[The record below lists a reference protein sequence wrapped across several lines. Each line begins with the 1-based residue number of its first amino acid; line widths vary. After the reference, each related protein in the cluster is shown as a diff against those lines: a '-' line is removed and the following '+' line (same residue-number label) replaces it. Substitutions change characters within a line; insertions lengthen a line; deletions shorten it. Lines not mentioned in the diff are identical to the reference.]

1 MRLKSVTFALALA
14 ALAGCAS
21 IEAGPAPATPARAQ
35 GQAMVAAADTRAAQ
49 AGLDMIKAG
58 GNATDAAVATMAVLG
73 LVEPQSAGVGGGG
86 FLLSYNRARKT
97 IAAYDGREPAPAAAT
112 PDYFFADGKP
122 LPRGQA
128 MASGL
133 STGAP
138 SLFAMLKLAHE
149 RDGKLPWATLFAP
162 AIKLAEE
169 GFVVSPRLSQSI
181 ADMAPRSALKDDP
194 FVATY
199 LFTPAGAPLP
209 AGFVRKNQAYADTLK
224 VIAAQ
229 GPKALQD
236 GPIADAILATVHR
249 APRPGKLTKA
259 DLANPK
265 PRRLEALCKDYRAY
279 KVCGA
284 PPPTSGGIAVLDIL
298 ELYERARPKPV
309 GPDNEDDW
317 AAYFWASRIG
327 YTDRDYYLADDSHVP
342 VPVKGLLADD
352 YLDKRA
358 ALIDLAKPAPAWITP
373 GDPAPPDR
381 NGPMLGRW
389 GGLDP
394 APDAGTTHFSIL
406 DRDGNAIAL
415 TASVEAPFGSQRMAA
430 GFFLNNQLTDFS
442 LQPEIGGKPVANAV
456 AGGKKP
462 RSSMS
467 PTIVLTKDGA
477 FHAAIGSPG
486 GSSIIG
492 YVSKTLIGVL
502 DWNLSMQEAI
512 DMANVVASG
521 SRVRVESARFPSG
534 VAAVLT
540 ARGWQ
545 IAPVAGENSGLNG
558 ILMTPDGP
566 TGGSDP
572 RREGV
577 ALKE

>member
-1 MRLKSVTFALALA
+1 MRLKSVTFIIALFALG
-14 ALAGCAS
+14 GCAS
-21 IEAGPAPATPARAQ
+21 VDARPPVKHE
-35 GQAMVAAADTRAAQ
+35 AMVVAADKRAAA
-49 AGLDMIKAG
+49 AGLEMIRQG
-58 GNATDAAVATMAVLG
+58 GNATDAAIATMAVLG

-86 FLLSYNRARKT
+86 FMLSFNNATNK
-97 IAAYDGREPAPAAAT
+97 IAAYDGREPTPASAT
-112 PDYFFADGKP
+112 PDYFFVDGKA

-138 SLFAMLKLAHE
+138 SLIAMLKLAHQ
-149 RDGKLPWATLFAP
+149 RDGKLPWATLFEP

-169 GFVVSPRLSQSI
+169 GFEVSPRLNQSI
-181 ADMAPRSALKDDP
+181 AGMAARSALKEDP

-199 LFTPAGAPLP
+199 LFTPDGAPLP
-209 AGFVRKNQAYADTLK
+209 VGFVRKNQDYANTLK
-224 VIAAQ
+224 AIAAQ

-249 APRPGKLTKA
+249 DPRPGKLTKA

-265 PRRLEALCKDYRAY
+265 PRRLEAICKEYRVY
-279 KVCGA
+279 KVCGM
-284 PPPTSGGIAVLDIL
+284 PPPTSGGVAVLDIL

-309 GPDNEDDW
+309 GANNEDDW
-317 AAYFWASRIG
+317 AAYFWASRIA
-327 YTDRDYYLADDSHVP
+327 YTDRDYYLADDTYVP
-342 VPVKGLLADD
+342 VPTKGLLADD

-358 ALIDLAKPAPAWITP
+358 AIIDLGKPAPAVITP
-373 GDPAPPDR
+373 GDPAAPDKK
-381 NGPMLGRW
+381 GPMLGRW
-389 GGLDP
+389 GGVDS
-394 APDAGTTHFSIL
+394 AADNGTTHFSIV

-442 LQPEIGGKPVANAV
+442 LQPTIGGKPVANAV

-467 PTIVLTKDGA
+467 PTLVFTRDGD

-521 SRVRVESARFPSG
+521 PRVRVEGARFPSG
-534 VAAVLT
+534 AAAVLT

-566 TGGSDP
+566 TGASDP